1 MADQKILCIGDIM
14 LDVTVLLNRPIVE
27 GLETRAKISTQGGG
41 AAANVASWLSHNQT
55 KAYLVTR
62 VGDDSAGK
70 TVLAELDAYGVEH
83 SNNVIPNT
91 NTGVVVVIV
100 GADGERTMFPDSGAN
115 SGLGLSDLP
124 DLSQFSAVYL
134 SAYSLINP
142 QSRAGVLE
150 IISRVAQA
158 KLPLILDPATVGV
171 LMEVGVKA
179 ASEWLSFIDTI
190 ILNEEESHFLTGK
203 TNPIEA
209 ASELLKSV
217 NTVVIKRGSN
227 GALGQT
233 RGGQLVQVEAKK
245 TTVVNTTGAGDAF
258 AAGFISIWAKNGALL
273 EALESGTNLAAKCV
287 ALVGARPS
295 HPTESL
301 PSN

>member
-1 MADQKILCIGDIM
+1 MADLKILCIGDIM

-41 AAANVASWLSHNQT
+41 AAANVASWLSYNQT

-70 TVLAELDAYGVEH
+70 TVLAELDSYGVEH
-83 SNNVIPNT
+83 SNKVIPNT

>member
-1 MADQKILCIGDIM
+1 M
-14 LDVTVLLNRPIVE
+14 DVTVLLNRPIVE

-41 AAANVASWLSHNQT
+41 AAANVASWLSYNQT

-70 TVLAELDAYGVEH
+70 TVLAELDSYGVEH
-83 SNNVIPNT
+83 SNKVIPNT

-295 HPTESL
+295 HSTESL
-301 PSN
+301 PSK

>member
-1 MADQKILCIGDIM
+1 M

-41 AAANVASWLSHNQT
+41 AAANVASWLAFNKTPS
-55 KAYLVTR
+55 YLVVR
-62 VGDDSAGK
+62 IGDDSAGQ
-70 TVLAELDAYGVEH
+70 TLITELDSYGVEH
-83 SNNVIPNT
+83 SSRVIPNM

-100 GADGERTMFPDSGAN
+100 GREGERTMFPDSGAN
-115 SGLGLSDLP
+115 SGLGLADLP
-124 DLSQFSAVYL
+124 ELSQFSAVYL
-134 SAYSLINP
+134 SAYSLINI

-150 IISRVAQA
+150 IIDAIKAAGLRI
-158 KLPLILDPATVGV
+158 ILDPATVGV

-179 ASEWLSFIDTI
+179 ATEWLDLVDTI

-203 TNPIEA
+203 DNPVEA
-209 ASELLKSV
+209 AAKLLEQV

-233 RGGQLVQVEAKK
+233 RGGQLIQVEAKK

-258 AAGFISIWAKNGALL
+258 AAGFISIWAQNGPLID
-273 EALESGTNLAAKCV
+273 ALESGADLAAECV
-287 ALVGARPS
+287 ALVGARPL
-295 HPTESL
+295 T
-301 PSN
+301 

>member
-1 MADQKILCIGDIM
+1 MADLKILCIGDIM

-41 AAANVASWLSHNQT
+41 AAANVASWLSHNKT
-55 KAYLVTR
+55 PAYLVTR
-62 VGDDSAGK
+62 VGSDSAGQ
-70 TVLAELDAYGVEH
+70 TLLAELDAYGVEH
-83 SNNVIPNT
+83 SNSVIPNM
-91 NTGVVVVIV
+91 NTGVVIVIV

-115 SGLGLSDLP
+115 SGLGLGDLP
-124 DLSQFSAVYL
+124 DLAQFSAVYL

-142 QSRAGVLE
+142 QSRAGILE
-150 IISRVAQA
+150 IISKIKAAGLQ
-158 KLPLILDPATVGV
+158 IIMDPATVGV

-179 ASEWLSFIDTI
+179 ANDWLSFVDCI

-203 TNPIEA
+203 KNPIDA
-209 ASELLKSV
+209 AGELLKSV

-233 RGGQLVQVEAKK
+233 RGGQLVQLEAKQ

-258 AAGFISIWAKNGALL
+258 AAGFISVWAKNGELL
-273 EALESGTNLAAKCV
+273 EALESGIDLAAKCV
-287 ALVGARPS
+287 ALIGARP
-295 HPTESL
+295 TDRT
-301 PSN
+301 

>member
-1 MADQKILCIGDIM
+1 MADLKILCIGDIM

-41 AAANVASWLSHNQT
+41 AAANVASWLSYNQT

-115 SGLGLSDLP
+115 SGLGLNDLP

-179 ASEWLSFIDTI
+179 ASEWLSLIDTI

-217 NTVVIKRGSN
+217 STVVIKRGSN

-233 RGGQLVQVEAKK
+233 RGGQLVQVQAKK

-295 HPTESL
+295 HSTESL
-301 PSN
+301 PSK

>member
-1 MADQKILCIGDIM
+1 MADLKILCIGDIM

-41 AAANVASWLSHNQT
+41 AAANVASWLSHNKT
-55 KAYLVTR
+55 PAYLVTR
-62 VGDDSAGK
+62 VGSDSAGQ
-70 TVLAELDAYGVEH
+70 TLLAELDAYGVEH
-83 SNNVIPNT
+83 SNSVIPNM
-91 NTGVVVVIV
+91 NTGVVIVIV

-124 DLSQFSAVYL
+124 DLAQFSAVYL

-142 QSRAGVLE
+142 QSRAGILE
-150 IISRVAQA
+150 IISKIKAAGLR
-158 KLPLILDPATVGV
+158 IIMDPATVGV

-179 ASEWLSFIDTI
+179 ANDWLSFVDCI
-190 ILNEEESHFLTGK
+190 ILNEEESYFLTGK
-203 TNPIEA
+203 KNPIDA
-209 ASELLKSV
+209 AGELLKSV

-233 RGGQLVQVEAKK
+233 RGGQLVQLEAKQ

-258 AAGFISIWAKNGALL
+258 AAGFISVWAKNGELL
-273 EALESGTNLAAKCV
+273 EALESGIDLAAKCV
-287 ALVGARPS
+287 ALIGARP
-295 HPTESL
+295 TDRT
-301 PSN
+301 